1 MHQPGI
7 ICEILY
13 NCRDLVFR
21 FACSERHIM
30 CLGCFGNYCK
40 QMLSADNF
48 HGFDNMGYSV
58 GCPGK
63 GKACANTP
71 VPDPHHFKIVDDD
84 LTFVSH
90 F

>member
-1 MHQPGI
+1 
-7 ICEILY
+7 
-13 NCRDLVFR
+13 
-21 FACSERHIM
+21 M
-30 CLGCFGNYCK
+30 CIACFGNYCK
-40 QMLSADNF
+40 QMLSVENF

-63 GKACANTP
+63 GKDCANIP

-84 LTFVSH
+84 LTFVSQ